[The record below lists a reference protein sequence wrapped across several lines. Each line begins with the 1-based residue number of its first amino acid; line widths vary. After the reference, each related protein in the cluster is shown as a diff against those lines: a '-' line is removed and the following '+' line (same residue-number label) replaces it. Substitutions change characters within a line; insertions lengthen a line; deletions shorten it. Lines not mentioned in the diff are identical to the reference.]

1 MKDVW
6 QIIGMW
12 RAKMRTS
19 CENQLWGITATM
31 HTYLKLF
38 CHDVFSQS
46 LICYYLNCAS
56 PCMPLHWQSSSSL
69 LCQAVAGPLWKDFG
83 LVLYCSVRMEEKYLY
98 LPDWC
103 LIHQFKTVALL
114 TLDCGGWRLLRVYDP
129 SLTLSG
135 DILLL
140 CVHLC
145 ACVGVTIVWERL

>member
-1 MKDVW
+1 
-6 QIIGMW
+6 
-12 RAKMRTS
+12 MRTS
-19 CENQLWGITATM
+19 CETELWVPLMGITATI
-31 HTYLKLF
+31 HTPKLILPRYLF
-38 CHDVFSQS
+38 TV

-69 LCQAVAGPLWKDFG
+69 LCQAVSGTLWKDFG
-83 LVLYCSVRMEEKYLY
+83 LVLYSSVRMEEKYLY
-98 LPDWC
+98 LPEWC

-114 TLDCGGWRLLRVYDP
+114 TLDCGRWRLLRVYDP

-145 ACVGVTIVWERL
+145 ACVGVTAVWERL